1 MRDDFPPEAQPPRD
15 PTAREFLAGVAAAAL
30 LLALIVA
37 GTLITTSCQAYHRA
51 HHEPGEMRE
60 HAESMADRLLSR
72 IDATEEQKAKVQT
85 ILSPLVADFVD
96 TRIEHQAARAAV
108 VAELTGS
115 SIDREALEALRLER
129 IKAFDELS
137 RRIVGSVADI
147 AEVLTREQ
155 RQELAELSERFHK
168 RRRWHR

>member
-1 MRDDFPPEAQPPRD
+1 MRYDFPPETQPPRE
-15 PTAREFLAGVAAAAL
+15 PTTGEFLGGAAAAAL

-37 GTLITTSCQAYHRA
+37 GALITTSCRSYHRA

-60 HAESMADRLLSR
+60 HAESMADRLLNR
-72 IDATEEQKAKVQT
+72 LDATEEQRAQVQT
-85 ILSPLVADFVD
+85 ILGPLVADLVD
-96 TRIEHQAARAAV
+96 ARLEHRAARAAV

-115 SIDREALEALRLER
+115 SIDREALETLRLER

-155 RQELAELSERFHK
+155 RQELAELSERFRK
-168 RRRWHR
+168 RHRWHQ